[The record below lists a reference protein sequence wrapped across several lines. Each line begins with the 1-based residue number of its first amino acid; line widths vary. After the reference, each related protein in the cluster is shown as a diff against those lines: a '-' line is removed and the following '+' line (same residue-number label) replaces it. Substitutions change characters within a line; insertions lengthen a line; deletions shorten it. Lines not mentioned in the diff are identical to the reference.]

1 MMTLDYANDLVLQF
15 LHDAQQPDYPHLVD
29 MADVFCEEPTDIE
42 ILDALVEAFAIP
54 AAEMAE
60 RLASVDFAALRE
72 EAVL

>member
-1 MMTLDYANDLVLQF
+1 MTLDHANEMMAQF
-15 LHDAQQPDYPHLVD
+15 LHDAQQPDYPHLVE
-29 MADVFCEEPTDIE
+29 MADVFCEEPTDLE

-60 RLASVDFAALRE
+60 RLASVDFAALRK

>member
-1 MMTLDYANDLVLQF
+1 MELERANEMM
-15 LHDAQQPDYPHLVD
+15 AQCLRDGRERDRSCLVD
-29 MADVFCEEPTDIE
+29 MADVFCEEPTDLD

-54 AAEMAE
+54 AVEMAE